1 MSKTRIGV
9 AIALGSS
16 LVAGNAA
23 ADEPS
28 TIVEEYGLNLTAG
41 GGIGGFTQEEMRNAT
56 EVSGLWD
63 VRAAFG
69 TRKPLAI
76 EAAYIGSAQA
86 IDAIGLDANAILLG
100 NAVEALARV
109 NVLPGE
115 NIGPYL
121 FVGGAW
127 KRYDLTNV
135 DTNTSDV
142 SDHDNLLEIPMGIGF
157 SYRSGNVVGDL
168 RGEFRPAAYA
178 DMVPAGDGTTE
189 AAAMHTWRTSA
200 RVGYA
205 F

>member
-1 MSKTRIGV
+1 M
-9 AIALGSS
+9 
-16 LVAGNAA
+16 
-23 ADEPS
+23 
-28 TIVEEYGLNLTAG
+28 EEYGLNLTAG
-41 GGIGGFTQEEMRNAT
+41 GGVGGFTQEEMRDT
-56 EVSGLWD
+56 TKVGGLWD

-69 TRKPLAI
+69 TRKPLGI

-86 IDAIGLDANAILLG
+86 IDAIGLDANAILIG

-109 NVLPGE
+109 NVLPE
-115 NIGPYL
+115 DDIGPYL

-142 SDHDNLLEIPMGIGF
+142 SDYDNLLEIPMGIGF
-157 SYRSGNVVGDL
+157 AYRSGNFVGDL
-168 RGEFRPAAYA
+168 RGEFRASAYA
-178 DMVPAGDGTTE
+178 DLVPMGDGT
-189 AAAMHTWRTSA
+189 ADSAAMHTWGASA